1 MLTSF
6 EHSLQFDWDNSGKNR
21 VTLGSG
27 TAYKTANSP
36 GFNGKIIIQGSMLAP
51 FSDVEGDGK
60 GRGYPRQEFRHDSE
74 LARWSPPFQPRT
86 LLSEYPNEQ
95 ISIAWSIIS
104 YKDRTSKGVRVPDEG

>member
-1 MLTSF
+1 
-6 EHSLQFDWDNSGKNR
+6 
-21 VTLGSG
+21 
-27 TAYKTANSP
+27 
-36 GFNGKIIIQGSMLAP
+36 MLAP